1 MIGNIIEVL
10 GNRVRVNLA
19 IDITGQ
25 NNFLGVHVIFEDN
38 DKKIVGEIVFL
49 DKKEC
54 HINIVGEIVGD
65 KFISGIND
73 RPAFKSKV
81 RIITMPELEIILGK
95 QEKTKDKTFF
105 GLSTVYKNYKINV
118 DTNSFFSNHF
128 AIFGNSG
135 SGKSCTFAKIIQ
147 SVFDNSEN
155 PPIKSRFIIFDAYGE
170 YIKAFSHINTI
181 NSKLST
187 KVITTDI
194 KDTNNE
200 LLQIPVWLLDIDD
213 IALLLN
219 ADRVEQLPIIEKAL
233 KLAPI
238 FKSENEEIIQLKN
251 DIIARALIDIVRSG
265 KESTIIRDQLVA
277 VLSTYFTK
285 DLNLNSEIHQPG
297 YVRTFKQCLQID
309 AMGKMADIEIV
320 VSFLNSFINDTF
332 KIPDPDGSI
341 VYNLVDLK
349 SALDFALISEGILK
363 SEKIF
368 DYANVLSVRLNSLAN
383 SEYGKY
389 FQISDKMSKE
399 EYISYLFLNKENR
412 LAQILDV
419 NINYVDDRLGKV
431 IAKIISRM
439 VFNVLVKSP
448 IRGANP
454 IHIVIEEAHRY
465 VQEDNDLKLLGYNIF
480 DRITKEGRKYGTI
493 LGLITQRPSELTDTS
508 VSQCANFI
516 ILKIQH
522 PKDLEYVANMVPNIS
537 QEGIN
542 QVKNLPAGTSL
553 AFGSAFPLSINIKF
567 PLASP
572 EQLSNNS
579 DIVKIWYSN

>member
-320 VSFLNSFINDTF
+320 VSFLNSFINDTC

-572 EQLSNNS
+572 EPLSNNS

>member
-320 VSFLNSFINDTF
+320 VIFLNSFINDTF
-332 KIPDPDGSI
+332 KIPDPDGSV

-572 EQLSNNS
+572 EPLSNNS

>member
-238 FKSENEEIIQLKN
+238 FKSENEDIIQLKN

-572 EQLSNNS
+572 EPLSNNS

>member
-10 GNRVRVNLA
+10 GSRVRVNLA
-19 IDITGQ
+19 IDITSQ
-25 NNFLGVHVIFEDN
+25 NNFIGVHVIFEDN
-38 DKKIVGEIVFL
+38 DKLIVGEIVFL

-54 HINIVGEIVGD
+54 HINIVGEIVNN
-65 KFISGIND
+65 KFVSGIND
-73 RPAFKSKV
+73 RPSFKSKV
-81 RIITMPELEIILGK
+81 RIITMPELELILGK
-95 QEKTKDKTFF
+95 QEKTPDKTFF

-135 SGKSCTFAKIIQ
+135 SGKSCTFAKILQ

-155 PPIKSRFIIFDAYGE
+155 PPVKSRFIIFDAYGE

-219 ADRVEQLPIIEKAL
+219 ADRAEQLPIIEKAL

-238 FKSENEEIIQLKN
+238 FKSENEEIIKLKN

-277 VLSTYFTK
+277 VLSTYYTK

-297 YVRTFKQCLQID
+297 YVRTFKQCLQVD
-309 AMGKMADIEIV
+309 SMGKMADIELV
-320 VSFLNSFINDTF
+320 VSFLNSFIDNNF
-332 KIPDPDGSI
+332 KIPDADGSV

-389 FQISDKMSKE
+389 FSINEKMTKE

-412 LAQILDV
+412 LAQVLDV

-431 IAKIISRM
+431 IAKIIARM

-542 QVKNLPAGTSL
+542 QVKNLPAGTCL

-572 EQLSNNS
+572 EPLSNNS

>member
-95 QEKTKDKTFF
+95 QAKTKDKTFF

-572 EQLSNNS
+572 EPLSNNS

>member
-54 HINIVGEIVGD
+54 HINIVGELIGD

-297 YVRTFKQCLQID
+297 YVRAFKQCLQID

-332 KIPDPDGSI
+332 KIPDPDGSV

-368 DYANVLSVRLNSLAN
+368 DYANVLSVRLNSLSN

-389 FQISDKMSKE
+389 FKISDKMSKE

-572 EQLSNNS
+572 EPLSNNS

>member
-1 MIGNIIEVL
+1 MIGNIIEIL

-81 RIITMPELEIILGK
+81 RIITMPELEVILGK

-572 EQLSNNS
+572 EPLSNNS

>member
-332 KIPDPDGSI
+332 KIPNPDGSV

-572 EQLSNNS
+572 EPLSNNS

>member
-332 KIPDPDGSI
+332 KIPDPDGSV

-480 DRITKEGRKYGTI
+480 DRITKEGRKYGII

-572 EQLSNNS
+572 EPLSNNS

>member
-341 VYNLVDLK
+341 VYDLVDLK

-572 EQLSNNS
+572 EPLSNNS

>member
-309 AMGKMADIEIV
+309 SMGKMADIEIV

-332 KIPDPDGSI
+332 KIPDPDGSV

-572 EQLSNNS
+572 EPLSNNS

>member
-95 QEKTKDKTFF
+95 QAKTKDKTFF

-219 ADRVEQLPIIEKAL
+219 ADRIEQLPIIEKAL

-332 KIPDPDGSI
+332 KIPDPDGSV

-522 PKDLEYVANMVPNIS
+522 PKDLEYVANMVPNIR

-553 AFGSAFPLSINIKF
+553 AFASAFPLSINIKF

-572 EQLSNNS
+572 EPLSNNS

>member
-332 KIPDPDGSI
+332 KIPDPDGSV

-368 DYANVLSVRLNSLAN
+368 DYANVLSVRLNSLSN

-572 EQLSNNS
+572 EPLSNNS

>member
-309 AMGKMADIEIV
+309 AMGKMSDIEIV

-332 KIPDPDGSI
+332 KIPNPDGSV

-572 EQLSNNS
+572 EPLSNNS

>member
-238 FKSENEEIIQLKN
+238 FKSENEDIIQLKN

-522 PKDLEYVANMVPNIS
+522 HKDLEYVANMVPNIS

-572 EQLSNNS
+572 EPLSNNS

>member
-54 HINIVGEIVGD
+54 HINIVGEILGD
-65 KFISGIND
+65 KLIYGIND

-332 KIPDPDGSI
+332 KIPDPDGSV

-572 EQLSNNS
+572 EPLSNNS

>member
-238 FKSENEEIIQLKN
+238 FKSESEEIIQLKN

-332 KIPDPDGSI
+332 KIPDPDGSV

-572 EQLSNNS
+572 EPLSNNS